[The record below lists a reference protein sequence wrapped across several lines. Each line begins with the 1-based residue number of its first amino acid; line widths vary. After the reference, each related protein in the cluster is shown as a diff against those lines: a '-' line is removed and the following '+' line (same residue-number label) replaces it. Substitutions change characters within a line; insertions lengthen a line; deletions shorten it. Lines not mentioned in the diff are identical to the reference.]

1 MRVLITRPRDE
12 AETFAGQL
20 GRLGVESDVEPLLE
34 IRPRTG
40 AALDL
45 AGVQA
50 LLLTSA
56 NGARALEA
64 ATARRDLPVLAVG
77 DATARAA
84 RAAGFVDVTVADG
97 TVEKLA
103 ELARVR
109 LKPEAGRLLHVAG
122 SAVAGDLG
130 GALTKAGFRVDRAV
144 LYDAV
149 TATELTP
156 AARAALA
163 ANRLDAVAFFSPR
176 TAATFV
182 SLARRAGLEPR
193 LARLDALCLSRA
205 VAEAASA
212 VAWRSIKVA
221 AAPELAA
228 LLDLVRAENEAR

>member
-20 GRLGVESDVEPLLE
+20 GRLGVETEIEPLLE
-34 IRPRTG
+34 IRPRSKV
-40 AALDL
+40 ALDL

-56 NGARALEA
+56 NGARALSA

-84 RAAGFVDVTVADG
+84 RAAGFTDVAVADG
-97 TVEKLA
+97 TVEALA
-103 ELARVR
+103 ELARAK

-130 GALTKAGFRVDRAV
+130 GALAKAGFHVERAV

-156 AARAALA
+156 AARAALNS
-163 ANRLDAVAFFSPR
+163 NRLDAVAFFSPR

-182 SLARRAGLEPR
+182 SLVRRAGLEPT

-205 VAEAASA
+205 VAEAAA
-212 VAWRSIKVA
+212 AAAWRRLKVA
-221 AAPELAA
+221 PSPELSA